1 MVKILKE
8 VKILDIVKT
17 NNLGNLT
24 VFISIKSHFLSSP
37 HPSPTPLHFIEKGTW
52 YSAFHGSWC
61 LVSRSAPFDRSM
73 YLVSVTPS
81 YSFMLCFC
89 HGLKMCMRFEYDPLI
104 NVYHFL
110 CILSLIIFQAQIL
123 ATKVYIGNG
132 YLEYATPSVLRWG
145 FFKLC
150 RCFCHG
156 LKTIMWFG
164 YNPQV
169 NFYHFFTFWT

>member
-24 VFISIKSHFLSSP
+24 VFITIKSHFLSP
-37 HPSPTPLHFIEKGTW
+37 PTPPLHFIEKGTW
-52 YSAFHGSWC
+52 YSAFHGSWR
-61 LVSRSAPFDRSM
+61 LVSRSTPSDRSM

-81 YSFMLCFC
+81 YSFMLIFFKLYMCFC

-132 YLEYATPSVLRWG
+132 YLVYATPSVLR
-145 FFKLC
+145 
-150 RCFCHG
+150 
-156 LKTIMWFG
+156 
-164 YNPQV
+164 
-169 NFYHFFTFWT
+169 